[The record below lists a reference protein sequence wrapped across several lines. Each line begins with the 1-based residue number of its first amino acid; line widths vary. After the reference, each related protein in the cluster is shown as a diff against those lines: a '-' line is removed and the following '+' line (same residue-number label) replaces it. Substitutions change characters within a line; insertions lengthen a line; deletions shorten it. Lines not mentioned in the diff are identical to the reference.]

1 MKKVFSALSVF
12 IFLSFSLQALTPAHA
27 TDLNLTGPGGRLH
40 GADISRWQH
49 PNDQPIDFVKMH
61 DAGVSFVM
69 IKASDTR
76 DDADLLS
83 VKYLKA
89 DRTGAQDAG
98 IYTGFYHY
106 AILPNVTSPSAIARD
121 ARVQAQKV
129 VWRIASLGG
138 YNEKDLPIA
147 LDLENNCVQLS
158 STKVCKKYATRSAA
172 TLWSKT
178 FLKTVK
184 EKTGRTPFI
193 YSSPHFLE
201 NSLVRDKELSTYP
214 LWIAQ
219 YAIDPAKDGAQPN
232 FKLSP
237 HIKAGGCFVHS
248 WTTSQCSANWTVWQY
263 TSCGIAPK
271 YGVPG
276 NRLDLNVFAGTPE
289 KFQNLLTGTWL
300 PDPADFMPVG
310 ETTTM
315 TITSVFASTTNKNAV
330 ISVEVK
336 RPDNSPVVT
345 GGVKY
350 YFNSTNQVIPK
361 VTQTVARETSGSWK
375 LSIAGIPAGTWYG
388 NVGYKD
394 ASGTHA
400 EIKQPLVL
408 TIEQGP
414 TPPPTPTKKPT
425 VKPKTDGCRNQIKN

>member
-1 MKKVFSALSVF
+1 MRKALSALACL
-12 IFLSFSLQALTPAHA
+12 IFLTFSLEFVNPASA
-27 TDLNLTGPGGRLH
+27 TDLNLIGPGGRIH

-49 PNDQPIDFVKMH
+49 PDDKPIDFVKMH
-61 DAGVSFVM
+61 AAGVSFVM

-83 VKYLKA
+83 AKYLKM
-89 DRTGAQDAG
+89 DRTAAQDAG

-106 AILPNVTSPSAIARD
+106 AILPNVTAPSAISRD

-129 VWRIASLGG
+129 IWRIGSLGG
-138 YNEKDLPIA
+138 YNEMDLPVA
-147 LDLENNCVQLS
+147 LDLENNCVRVS

-172 TLWSKT
+172 TLWAKT
-178 FLKTVK
+178 FLKTIK

-201 NSLVRDKELSTYP
+201 NSLIRDKELSTYP

-232 FKLSP
+232 FKLGYRV
-237 HIKAGGCFVHS
+237 KAAGCFVHS

-276 NRLDLNVFAGTPE
+276 SRLDLNVFSGGLD
-289 KFQNLLTGTWL
+289 KFQSLLTGTWL
-300 PDPADFMPVG
+300 PDISDVMPQG
-310 ETTTM
+310 ESTTM
-315 TITSVFASTTNKNAV
+315 TITSVFATTTNKNAV
-330 ISVEVK
+330 ISVEVM
-336 RPDNSPVVT
+336 RPDGSPVVT
-345 GGVKY
+345 GSVKY
-350 YFNSTNQVIPK
+350 YFNSTNQVVPK
-361 VTQTVARETSGSWK
+361 VTQTVARETSGAWK
-375 LSIAGIPAGTWYG
+375 LSIAGIPAGTWVG
-388 NVGYKD
+388 NVGFKD

-400 EIKQPLVL
+400 EIKEPLVL
-408 TIEQGP
+408 TITQGP
-414 TPPPTPTKKPT
+414 TPPPTPTKKPSI
-425 VKPKTDGCRNQIKN
+425 KPATDGCKNQIKN

>member
-1 MKKVFSALSVF
+1 VRRLLAILSSA
-12 IFLSFSLQALTPAHA
+12 IFLAFSIQAIPSAQA
-27 TDLNLTGPGGRLH
+27 TDLNLVGPGGRIH

-49 PNDQPIDFVKMH
+49 PNDKTIDFVKMH
-61 DAGVSFVM
+61 DAGIAFVM

-76 DDADLLS
+76 DDADQLS
-83 VKYLKA
+83 AKYLKT
-89 DRTGAQDAG
+89 DRAAAQAAG

-106 AILPNVTSPSAIARD
+106 AILPDKTSPSAITRD
-121 ARVQAQKV
+121 AQVQAQKV
-129 VWRIASLGG
+129 LWRIASIGG
-138 YNEKDLPIA
+138 YNEQDLPLA
-147 LDLENNCVQLS
+147 LDLENNCIRLS
-158 STKVCKKYATRSAA
+158 PTKVCKKNATRSAA

-178 FLKTVK
+178 FLKVIK

-201 NSLVRDKELSTYP
+201 SSLSRDKELSAFP

-219 YAIDPAKDGAQPN
+219 YAIDPAKEGAKPN
-232 FKLSP
+232 VKPS
-237 HIKAGGCFVHS
+237 GCFVHS

-276 NRLDLNVFAGTPE
+276 TRLDLNVFAGGAE
-289 KFQNLLTGTWL
+289 KFQSLLTGNWL
-300 PDPADFMPVG
+300 PDIADQMPQG

-315 TITSVFASTTNKNAV
+315 VITSVFASTTNKNAV

-350 YFNSTNQVIPK
+350 YFTSANQSIPK

-375 LSIAGIPAGTWYG
+375 LSIAGLPAGTWFG
-388 NVGYKD
+388 NVGFKD

-400 EIKQPLVL
+400 ENKLPLVL

-414 TPPPTPTKKPT
+414 TPPAKPT
-425 VKPKTDGCRNQIKN
+425 VKPTIKPATDGCKNQIKN

>member
-1 MKKVFSALSVF
+1 MKK
-12 IFLSFSLQALTPAHA
+12 FLSLLSCLTFLSLSIQSVSPAQA
-27 TDLNLTGPGGRLH
+27 TDLNLIGPGGRIH

-49 PNDQPIDFVKMH
+49 PNDKAIDFQKMH
-61 DAGVSFVM
+61 AAGIAFVM

-83 VKYLKA
+83 VKYLKM
-89 DRTGAQDAG
+89 DRSGAQDAG

-106 AILPNVTSPSAIARD
+106 AVLPNVTSPSAIARD

-129 VWRIASLGG
+129 VWRIASFGG

-178 FLKTVK
+178 FLKVIK
-184 EKTGRTPFI
+184 DKTGRTPFI

-201 NSLVRDKELSTYP
+201 NSLVRDKELSSYP

-219 YAIDPAKDGAQPN
+219 YAIDPAKEGAKPN
-232 FKLSP
+232 V
-237 HIKAGGCFVHS
+237 KAAGCFVHS
-248 WTTSQCSANWTVWQY
+248 WTTAACSANWTVWQY

-276 NRLDLNVFAGTPE
+276 NRLDLNVFSGTPE
-289 KFQNLLTGTWL
+289 KFQSLLTGTWL
-300 PDPADFMPVG
+300 PELADQMPQG
-310 ETTTM
+310 ETTTI

-345 GGVKY
+345 GSVKY
-350 YFNSTNQVIPK
+350 YFNSTNQVVPK
-361 VTQTVARETSGSWK
+361 VVQTIVRETSGSWK
-375 LSIAGIPAGTWYG
+375 LSIAGLPAGTWVG
-388 NVGYKD
+388 NVGFKD

-414 TPPPTPTKKPT
+414 TPTPAPTKKPST
-425 VKPKTDGCRNQIKN
+425 KPATDSCRNQIKN

>member
-1 MKKVFSALSVF
+1 MKKLFVALSAATF
-12 IFLSFSLQALTPAHA
+12 FAFSLQPISPASA
-27 TDLNLTGPGGRLH
+27 TDLSLMGPGGRIH

-49 PNDQPIDFVKMH
+49 PNDKAIDFVKMR
-61 DAGVSFVM
+61 DAGISFVM

-76 DDADLLS
+76 DDADLLA

-89 DRTGAQDAG
+89 DRLGAQDAG

-106 AILPNVTSPSAIARD
+106 AILPDVTSPSAIVRD

-129 VWRIASLGG
+129 LWRIASLGG
-138 YNEKDLPIA
+138 YNEKDLPVA
-147 LDLENNCVQLS
+147 LDLENSCIRLS

-178 FLKTVK
+178 FLKVIK
-184 EKTGRTPFI
+184 EKTGRVPFI

-201 NSLVRDKELSTYP
+201 NSLTRDKELSGYP

-219 YAIDPAKDGAQPN
+219 YAIDPAKEGNKPN
-232 FKLSP
+232 V
-237 HIKAGGCFVHS
+237 KAAGCFVHS
-248 WTTSQCSANWTVWQY
+248 WTTAQCSANWTVWQY

-276 NRLDLNVFAGTPE
+276 TRLDLNVFAGTPE
-289 KFQNLLTGTWL
+289 KFQSLLTGTWL
-300 PDPADFMPVG
+300 PDLADFMPQG

-315 TITSVFASTTNKNAV
+315 TISSVLASTTNKNAV

-350 YFNSTNQVIPK
+350 YFNSTNQVVPK
-361 VTQTVARETSGSWK
+361 VTQTIARETSGSWK
-375 LSIAGIPAGTWYG
+375 LSIAGLPAGTWVG
-388 NVGYKD
+388 NVGFKD

-408 TIEQGP
+408 TIAQGP
-414 TPPPTPTKKPT
+414 TPPPTPTKKPA
-425 VKPKTDGCRNQIKN
+425 VKPATDGCKNQIKN

>member
-1 MKKVFSALSVF
+1 MKRITALLSALT
-12 IFLSFSLQALTPAHA
+12 FLALSIQSISPADA
-27 TDLNLTGPGGRLH
+27 TDLNLIGPGGRIH

-49 PNDQPIDFVKMH
+49 PNDKTIDFQKMH
-61 DAGVSFVM
+61 DAGVVFVM

-76 DDADLLS
+76 DDADQLS
-83 VKYLKA
+83 AKYLKI
-89 DRTGAQDAG
+89 DRTAAQAAG

-106 AILPNVTSPSAIARD
+106 AILPDVTSSSAIARD
-121 ARVQAQKV
+121 AKVQAQKV
-129 VWRIASLGG
+129 VWRIASIGG
-138 YNEKDLPIA
+138 YNEQDLPLA
-147 LDLENNCVQLS
+147 LDLENNCVRLS
-158 STKVCKKYATRSAA
+158 STKACKKSATRSAA

-178 FLKTVK
+178 FLKAIK

-201 NSLVRDKELSTYP
+201 SSLVRDTELKSYP

-219 YAIDPAKDGAQPN
+219 YAIDPAKDGALPN
-232 FKLSP
+232 FKLEASV
-237 HIKAGGCFVHS
+237 KAGGCYVHS
-248 WTTSQCSANWTVWQY
+248 WTTSQCTANWTVWQY

-276 NRLDLNVFAGTPE
+276 TRLDLNVFAGTPE
-289 KFQNLLTGTWL
+289 KFQSLLTGTWS
-300 PDPADFMPVG
+300 PDVADQMPQG

-315 TITSVFASTTNKNAV
+315 VITSVFASTTNKNAI
-330 ISVEVK
+330 ISVDVK

-350 YFNSTNQVIPK
+350 YFSSANQTIPK
-361 VTQTVARETSGSWK
+361 VTQTIARETSGSWK
-375 LSIAGIPAGTWYG
+375 LSIAGLPAGTWFG
-388 NVGYKD
+388 NVGFKD

-400 EIKQPLVL
+400 ENKLPLVL

-414 TPPPTPTKKPT
+414 TPPAKPSP
-425 VKPKTDGCRNQIKN
+425 KPIIKAASDGCKNQIKN

>member
-1 MKKVFSALSVF
+1 MKRLLAAFATI
-12 IFLSFSLQALTPAHA
+12 IFLSFSIQGTAPALAV
-27 TDLNLTGPGGRLH
+27 NLTSSGPGGRIH

-49 PNDQPIDFVKMH
+49 PNDKPIDFAKMYQ
-61 DAGVSFVM
+61 AGIAFVM

-76 DDADLLS
+76 DDADLLA
-83 VKYLKA
+83 VKYLKT
-89 DRTGAQDAG
+89 DRNGAQDAG

-106 AILPNVTSPSAIARD
+106 AILPDVTSPTAIARD

-147 LDLENNCVQLS
+147 LDLENNCVRLS

-178 FLKTVK
+178 FLKAIK
-184 EKTGRTPFI
+184 DKTGRTPFI

-201 NSLVRDKELSTYP
+201 TSLVRDKELGSYP

-219 YAIDPAKDGAQPN
+219 YAIDPAKEGNKPN
-232 FKLSP
+232 V
-237 HIKAGGCFVHS
+237 KAAGCFVHS
-248 WTTSQCSANWTVWQY
+248 WTTAQCSANWTVWQY

-276 NRLDLNVFAGTPE
+276 SRLDLNVFSGSAE
-289 KFQNLLTGTWL
+289 KFQSLLTGTWL
-300 PDPADFMPVG
+300 PDPADFMPQG

-330 ISVEVK
+330 ISVEVR

-350 YFNSTNQVIPK
+350 YFNSSNQPIPK
-361 VTQTVARETSGSWK
+361 VTQTIARETSGSWK
-375 LSIAGIPAGTWYG
+375 LSIAGLPAGTWVG
-388 NVGYKD
+388 NVGFKD

-400 EIKQPLVL
+400 EIKQPLIL

-414 TPPPTPTKKPT
+414 TPPPAPSKKPSI
-425 VKPKTDGCRNQIKN
+425 KPATDSCKNQIKN

>member
-1 MKKVFSALSVF
+1 MKKVLAALASVV
-12 IFLSFSLQALTPAHA
+12 FLAFSLQSVEHASA
-27 TDLNLTGPGGRLH
+27 TDLSTMGPGARIH

-49 PNDQPIDFVKMH
+49 PNDKPIDFAKMH
-61 DAGVSFVM
+61 DAGISFVM

-76 DDADLLS
+76 DDADQLAI
-83 VKYLKA
+83 KYLKM
-89 DRTGAQDAG
+89 DRSGAQEAG

-106 AILPNVTSPSAIARD
+106 AILPDVTSPSAIARD

-129 VWRIASLGG
+129 IWRIASLGG
-138 YNEKDLPIA
+138 YNERDLPVA
-147 LDLENNCVQLS
+147 LDLENSCIRLS

-178 FLKTVK
+178 FLKAVK

-201 NSLVRDKELSTYP
+201 NSLVRDKELSSYP

-219 YAIDPAKDGAQPN
+219 YAIDPAKEGALPN
-232 FKLSP
+232 FKLGAQA
-237 HIKAGGCFVHS
+237 KAGGCFVHS

-276 NRLDLNVFAGTPE
+276 TRLDLNVFSGTAE
-289 KFQNLLTGTWL
+289 KFQSLLTGTWL
-300 PDPADFMPVG
+300 PDLADFMPQG

-315 TITSVFASTTNKNAV
+315 VITSVFASTTNKNAV
-330 ISVEVK
+330 ISVDVK
-336 RPDNSPVVT
+336 RPDSSPVVT

-350 YFNSTNQVIPK
+350 YFTSANPVVPK
-361 VTQTVARETSGSWK
+361 VTQKIARETSGSWK
-375 LSIAGIPAGTWYG
+375 LSIAGLPAGTWFG
-388 NVGYKD
+388 NVGFKD

-400 EIKQPLVL
+400 EIKQPLTL

-414 TPPPTPTKKPT
+414 TPPPTPTKKPAS
-425 VKPKTDGCRNQIKN
+425 KPATDGCRNQIKN

>member
-1 MKKVFSALSVF
+1 
-12 IFLSFSLQALTPAHA
+12 
-27 TDLNLTGPGGRLH
+27 
-40 GADISRWQH
+40 
-49 PNDQPIDFVKMH
+49 
-61 DAGVSFVM
+61 M

-76 DDADLLS
+76 DDADLLA
-83 VKYLKA
+83 VKYLKM

-106 AILPNVTSPSAIARD
+106 AILPDVTSPSAIARD

-147 LDLENNCVQLS
+147 LDLENNCVRLS

-178 FLKTVK
+178 FLKAIK
-184 EKTGRTPFI
+184 DKTGRTPFI

-201 NSLVRDKELSTYP
+201 NSLVRDKELGSYP

-219 YAIDPAKDGAQPN
+219 YAIDPAKEGNKPN
-232 FKLSP
+232 V
-237 HIKAGGCFVHS
+237 KAAGCFVHS
-248 WTTSQCSANWTVWQY
+248 WTTAQCSANWTVWQY

-276 NRLDLNVFAGTPE
+276 NRLDLNVFSGTPE
-289 KFQNLLTGTWL
+289 KFQSLLTGTWL
-300 PDPADFMPVG
+300 PDPADFMPQG

-350 YFNSTNQVIPK
+350 YFNSTNQVVPK
-361 VTQTVARETSGSWK
+361 VTQTIARETSGSWK
-375 LSIAGIPAGTWYG
+375 LSIAGLPAGTWVG
-388 NVGYKD
+388 NVGFKD

-400 EIKQPLVL
+400 EIKQPLIL
-408 TIEQGP
+408 TIAQGP
-414 TPPPTPTKKPT
+414 TPPPAPTKKPS
-425 VKPKTDGCRNQIKN
+425 VKPTTDGCRNQIKN

>member
-1 MKKVFSALSVF
+1 MRRFFATLASL
-12 IFLSFSLQALTPAHA
+12 IFLAFSIQGISPAVA
-27 TDLNLTGPGGRLH
+27 ADLAPAGPGGRIH

-49 PNDQPIDFVKMH
+49 PDGKPIDFVKMH
-61 DAGVSFVM
+61 DAGVAFVM

-76 DDADLLS
+76 DDADLLA
-83 VKYLKA
+83 VKYLKM

-106 AILPNVTSPSAIARD
+106 AILPNVTSPTAIARD

-147 LDLENNCVQLS
+147 LDLENNCIRLS
-158 STKVCKKYATRSAA
+158 STKVCKKYAARSAA

-178 FLKTVK
+178 FLKAIK

-201 NSLVRDKELSTYP
+201 NSLVRDRELGSYP

-219 YAIDPAKDGAQPN
+219 YAIDPAKEGNKPN
-232 FKLSP
+232 V
-237 HIKAGGCFVHS
+237 KAAGCFVHS
-248 WTTSQCSANWTVWQY
+248 WTTAQCSANWTVWQY

-276 NRLDLNVFAGTPE
+276 NRLDLNVFSGTPE
-289 KFQNLLTGTWL
+289 KFQSLLTGTWL
-300 PDPADFMPVG
+300 PDPADFMPQG

-350 YFNSTNQVIPK
+350 YFNSSNQTVPK
-361 VTQTVARETSGSWK
+361 VTQTIARETSGSWK
-375 LSIAGIPAGTWYG
+375 LSIAGLPAGTWVG
-388 NVGYKD
+388 NVGFKD

-408 TIEQGP
+408 TIAQGP
-414 TPPPTPTKKPT
+414 TPPPAPTKKAS
-425 VKPKTDGCRNQIKN
+425 VKPTTDGCRNQIKN

>member
-1 MKKVFSALSVF
+1 MKK
-12 IFLSFSLQALTPAHA
+12 FLSLFSCIAFLLLSIQSISPAQA
-27 TDLNLTGPGGRLH
+27 TDLNLIGPGGRLH

-49 PNDQPIDFVKMH
+49 PNDKTIDFQKMH
-61 DAGVSFVM
+61 DAGISFVM

-83 VKYLKA
+83 VKYLKM

-138 YNEKDLPIA
+138 YNDKDLPIA

-178 FLKTVK
+178 FLKVIK
-184 EKTGRTPFI
+184 DKTGRTPFI

-201 NSLVRDKELSTYP
+201 NSLVRDKELSGYP

-219 YAIDPAKDGAQPN
+219 YAIDPAKEGAKPN
-232 FKLSP
+232 V
-237 HIKAGGCFVHS
+237 KAAGCFVHS
-248 WTTSQCSANWTVWQY
+248 WTTAQCSANWTVWQY

-276 NRLDLNVFAGTPE
+276 TRLDLNVFSGTPE
-289 KFQNLLTGTWL
+289 KFQSLLTGTWL
-300 PDPADFMPVG
+300 PELEDQMPQG
-310 ETTTM
+310 ESTTM

-336 RPDNSPVVT
+336 RPDGTPVVT
-345 GGVKY
+345 GAVKY
-350 YFNSTNQVIPK
+350 YFNSTNQVVPK
-361 VTQTVARETSGSWK
+361 VTQTIARETSGSWK
-375 LSIAGIPAGTWYG
+375 LSIAGLPAGTWIG
-388 NVGYKD
+388 NVGFKD

-400 EIKQPLVL
+400 EIKQPLTL
-408 TIEQGP
+408 TIDQGP
-414 TPPPTPTKKPT
+414 TPPAKPSKKSAI
-425 VKPKTDGCRNQIKN
+425 KPVSDGCKNQIKN

>member
-1 MKKVFSALSVF
+1 VKRVLAVLASIA
-12 IFLSFSLQALTPAHA
+12 FLSFSIQSIAPASA
-27 TDLNLTGPGGRLH
+27 IDLNITGPGGRIH

-49 PNDQPIDFVKMH
+49 PNDKPIDFEKMH
-61 DAGVSFVM
+61 SAGVSFVM

-76 DDADLLS
+76 DDADLLA
-83 VKYLKA
+83 VKYLKM

-106 AILPNVTSPSAIARD
+106 AILPDVTSPSAISRD

-129 VWRIASLGG
+129 LWRIASLGG
-138 YNEKDLPIA
+138 YNEMDLPIA
-147 LDLENNCVQLS
+147 LDLENNCVRLS
-158 STKVCKKYATRSAA
+158 STKVCKKYATGSAA

-184 EKTGRTPFI
+184 DKTQRTPFI

-201 NSLVRDKELSTYP
+201 NSLVRDKELSAYP

-219 YAIDPAKDGAQPN
+219 YAIDPAKEGAKPN
-232 FKLSP
+232 V
-237 HIKAGGCFVHS
+237 KAAGCYVHS
-248 WTTSQCSANWTVWQY
+248 WTTAQCSANWTVWQY

-289 KFQNLLTGTWL
+289 KFQSLLTGTWL
-300 PDPADFMPVG
+300 PDVADFMPQA

-336 RPDNSPVVT
+336 RPDSSPVVT

-350 YFNSTNQVIPK
+350 YFNSSNQVAPK
-361 VTQTVARETSGSWK
+361 VTQAIYRRTSGRNMVWK
-375 LSIAGIPAGTWYG
+375 
-388 NVGYKD
+388 
-394 ASGTHA
+394 
-400 EIKQPLVL
+400 
-408 TIEQGP
+408 
-414 TPPPTPTKKPT
+414 
-425 VKPKTDGCRNQIKN
+425 CRF